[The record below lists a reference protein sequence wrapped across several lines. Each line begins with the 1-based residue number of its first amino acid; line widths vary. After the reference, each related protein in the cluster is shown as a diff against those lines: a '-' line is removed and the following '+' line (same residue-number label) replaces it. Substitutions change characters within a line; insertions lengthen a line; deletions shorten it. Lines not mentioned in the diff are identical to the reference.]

1 MNKKLIAILTSLSI
15 SPVLLLSDGGECV
28 ANSESMPKKGA
39 FAPKRAHQAEKVSC
53 GLSPPSQRVEVK
65 HIEGKGVGYKT
76 GYSSLEGFFTIPY
89 LLEGS
94 WFPFLDLRGHIF
106 DDGKPAATGGL
117 GVRYLGNTRVWG
129 ANVYYDYRET
139 HHRHFNQ
146 VGAGLESLGK
156 IWDFRL
162 NAYIPVGKKDSH
174 LFHTHF
180 HEFKHNSIILKS
192 RKEIAMKGANA
203 EVGAHALRRENYQ
216 LYAAT
221 GPYYFEREAKVA
233 WGGEA
238 RVAFTTM
245 DYLRLQLSASYDSIF
260 KGIVQGEVAFT
271 FSFGGKRAIKSRS
284 CNDCGDRK
292 MIARR
297 ALQRVDRNEIIV
309 VDRKHQKTKA
319 INPATGDP
327 YKVWFV
333 DNTSHSQGTF
343 ESPFNTLADAQNS
356 AKPYDIIYVYVG
368 DGTDNGMNA
377 GITLQ
382 KGQQLL
388 GAGMGQ
394 QVQTTKGLIHI
405 RAHDKGLPKI
415 SNTFAVSTNPLI
427 LGPAA
432 VGLSEGNNVV
442 AGFYL
447 VDNFGGGSGSDVSG
461 ALLIED
467 GLNYLIQ
474 NNILTTNSTN
484 GGGNG
489 LNIFGGGNITVANN
503 TFIGLDKGDTFGVDF
518 ENFSNL
524 TAPIQGYYLFKN
536 NLFTG
541 ANANSGFAIGWF
553 SEIRANANVRG
564 NINITVIGNTSNSQ
578 SNTTGSPAGIQILS
592 NVNPTQAVTV
602 NILDNNV
609 VMPAGITGASPGGI
623 RVASFGPGPTFAH
636 IHGNVSLTNVSA
648 TPTVPGYIFND
659 EGDPPALHLDVG
671 PDNFGTVKLVL

>member
-15 SPVLLLSDGGECV
+15 SPALLLSDSGECI
-28 ANSESMPKKGA
+28 ASESMPKKGA
-39 FAPKRAHQAEKVSC
+39 YLPRRTNQTEEVSC
-53 GLSPPSQRVEVK
+53 GLSPRTERVEVK

-117 GVRYLGNTRVWG
+117 GVRYLGDTRVWG

-180 HEFKHNSIILKS
+180 YEFKRNSIILRS

-216 LYAAT
+216 LYAAA
-221 GPYYFEREAKVA
+221 GPYYFEREARVV

-238 RVAFTTM
+238 RVAFTTL

-271 FSFGGKRAIKSRS
+271 FSFGGKRTIKSRS
-284 CNDCGDRK
+284 CNDCDDRK
-292 MIARR
+292 MIAHR

-333 DNTSHSQGTF
+333 DNTSHSQGNF

-356 AKPYDIIYVYVG
+356 SGPNDIIYVFVG

-382 KGQQLL
+382 NGQQLL
-388 GAGMGQ
+388 GAGVSQ
-394 QVQTTKGLIHI
+394 QVQTTKGLINVP
-405 RAHDKGLPKI
+405 AHDKGLPLI
-415 SNTFAVSTNPLI
+415 TNTLVTDLI
-427 LGPAA
+427 GPSCVKLNA
-432 VGLSEGNNVV
+432 GNNVV
-442 AGFYL
+442 SGFNLLDTLRRGSSGTDFTAGL
-447 VDNFGGGSGSDVSG
+447 R
-461 ALLIED
+461 IEN
-467 GLNYLIQ
+467 GLNYLIK
-474 NNILTTNSTN
+474 NNMISSGGSAMEGGNCVNLH
-484 GGGNG
+484 GGGNVTA
-489 LNIFGGGNITVANN
+489 LNN
-503 TFIGLDKGDTFGVDF
+503 TIIGLDNTDTFGIDIFAYVNPLQGFFVF
-518 ENFSNL
+518 E
-524 TAPIQGYYLFKN
+524 N

-541 ANANSGFAIGWF
+541 VNSTSGLDQGIHFEARVIPGSQGLIGNLSFSALGNTFNSQTSADVAGDAPTAIALNVQP
-553 SEIRANANVRG
+553 SASQTITANVRG
-564 NINITVIGNTSNSQ
+564 NYITL
-578 SNTTGSPAGIQILS
+578 PAGIITPS
-592 NVNPTQAVTV
+592 
-602 NILDNNV
+602 
-609 VMPAGITGASPGGI
+609 AGINVLA
-623 RVASFGPGPTFAH
+623 RGPGPLIAH
-636 IHGNVSLTNVSA
+636 FHDNVALTIPPIV
-648 TPTVPGYIFND
+648 GYKFNKF
-659 EGDPPALHLDVG
+659 GSTSHLLLDMG
-671 PDNFGTVKLVL
+671 HDNFGTSSGP